1 MPEVSVIIPAYNA
14 ANSIERCINSVL
26 NQSFQDLECI
36 VVDDGSKD
44 NTAEIVKSIKDERIR
59 YIYKENGGVS
69 STRNRALNE
78 AKGEY
83 ICFMD
88 ADDYQSEQALSL
100 LVTAMKVHEVDLVVG
115 GFYRVIDD
123 KVAVKS
129 YFKKE
134 CLLSRNEYA
143 KKMSKKPAEY
153 YFGVLWNKLYRRSI
167 IEQFNLRMNENISWS
182 EDFIFNLEYIRH
194 IQNIYILNSP
204 VYYYIKTEGSLVNNN
219 TNLVARTIRMKMDV
233 YHYYKKFLEDIF
245 PDEEDYRSEKYILI
259 DSASDGGAFIQS
271 KKLGDEKIV
280 VNENVLGG
288 RSYLADVYRNRKVA
302 DKFLDII
309 AKRNNLSLNDIYV
322 FICIMD
328 RMCLKNLDEFADYLN
343 MDKLKIGQ
351 SLANLKYNKLIKYKL
366 KSEEFVSLTITDY
379 SLKVM
384 DEIELSHHEIENVVY
399 RGLTKEE
406 IAEFLRISEIINKN
420 EEKLL

>member
-1 MPEVSVIIPAYNA
+1 MIEVSVIIPAYNA
-14 ANSIERCINSVL
+14 AKTIERCIRSVL
-26 NQSFQDLECI
+26 NQSYNNFECI

-44 NTAEIVKSIKDERIR
+44 NTAEVVKGINDERIR

-69 STRNRALNE
+69 STRNRALKE

-100 LVTAMKVHEVDLVVG
+100 LVTAMKMHNVDLVVG
-115 GFYRVIDD
+115 GFYRVIED
-123 KVAVKS
+123 KLAVKS

-134 CLLSRNEYA
+134 CLLTRNEYA
-143 KKMSKKPAEY
+143 RKMSNKPAEY

-167 IEQFNLRMNENISWS
+167 IEQFDIKMNESISWS

-204 VYYYIKTEGSLVNNN
+204 VYYYIKTEGSLVNNSKDI
-219 TNLVARTIRMKMDV
+219 VSRTIRMKMDV
-233 YHYYKKFLEDIF
+233 YHYYKKFLEEVF
-245 PDEEDYRSEKYILI
+245 PDDEDYRSEKYILI
-259 DSASDGGAFIQS
+259 DSASDGGTFMQS
-271 KKLGDEKIV
+271 KKLGDEKIL

-288 RSYLADVYRNRKVA
+288 RSHLSDIYRHRKLA
-302 DKFLDII
+302 DKFLDVV

-328 RMCLKNLDEFADYLN
+328 RISLKNLDEFADYLN

-351 SLANLKYNKLIKYKL
+351 SLVNLKLNKLIKYKL
-366 KSEEFVSLTITDY
+366 KSEKFVSLTITDY

-384 DEIELSHHEIENVVY
+384 DEIELSRHEIESIIY
-399 RGLTKEE
+399 KGLNKDE
-406 IAEFLRISEIINKN
+406 IAEYLRISEIINKN